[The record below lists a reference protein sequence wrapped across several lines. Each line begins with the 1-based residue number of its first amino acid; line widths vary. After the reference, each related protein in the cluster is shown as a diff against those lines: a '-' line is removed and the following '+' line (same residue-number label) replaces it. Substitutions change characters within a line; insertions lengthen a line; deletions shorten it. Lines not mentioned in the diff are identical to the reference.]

1 MNHNENKIINIIK
14 LQNAIK
20 TVLRGEN
27 MAINVTV
34 EKMKNLR
41 SVI

>member
-20 TVLRGEN
+20 TVLRGET